1 MLCDGYWYPVGHR
14 RVPSHTH
21 KGKKFN
27 QKYKKQKN
35 GIMKQENIGVAYD
48 TLERL
53 TLGAAWG
60 MGNPGM
66 SVQEVKKKLLSD

>member
-1 MLCDGYWYPVGHR
+1 MLCDGYWYPIGHC

-21 KGKKFN
+21 KGKNLTKN
-27 QKYKKQKN
+27 TKSKKKYN
-35 GIMKQENIGVAYD
+35 EQENIGVAYD

-60 MGNPGM
+60 MGNPEM